1 MFSRKGKT
9 MVETVIYMF
18 VGLISLTSAMKT
30 SKTLQAPIDRD
41 LAFAVYTITT
51 ALVFLVPY
59 TALKTWL
66 APEYA
71 FLTTVT
77 IITVMTSA
85 AKRRRNV

>member
-1 MFSRKGKT
+1 

-18 VGLISLTSAMKT
+18 VALISLTSAMKT

-41 LAFAVYTITT
+41 LAFVVYTITT

-66 APEYA
+66 EPGYA
-71 FLTTVT
+71 CAATIF
-77 IITVMTSA
+77 IITAMTTIA
-85 AKRRRNV
+85 KKRRRNV